1 MKKLNAK
8 KIIVGTVISMG
19 LALPLTATANGNL
32 LGHPQTVE
40 AATMKVALKHNAF
53 LYNSKGHRVG
63 KRKLYRGH
71 SYTYYSVKSI
81 NGKVFYRVGKNRYIK
96 SGNVKTSYILG
107 RKKHAKKHTNRVNTG
122 SIEETNTN
130 TKLTINTAG
139 MGTPKFQVSI
149 DKTNADVFSASH
161 TTTNGSWI
169 GTMALDGTYNAYA
182 EDNDMYEIG
191 NGQWI
196 HSNIAEVISNSSSPN
211 LSTKQDNTKKSPVN
225 NPSHSKNTEK
235 KPTKSSTSS
244 TTSHK
249 TSNSS
254 KSNVIVGNL
263 TSTQKQEVINYFV
276 QMVNADRTKLGRNP
290 LKLDEKLSSES
301 QQRAIH
307 NDIVLLNTGH
317 NDHHEDEHGNSLI
330 PDDAVSEA
338 ETGLVVYPNDTPKEL
353 AQFAYDQF
361 MLRDASSNWAHKK
374 DLLNSN
380 WKTIG
385 VGVYFAQGTDNYKF
399 GSLVANLR

>member
-40 AATMKVALKHNAF
+40 ATTMKIALKHNAF

-71 SYTYYSVKSI
+71 SYTYYSVKNI

-107 RKKHAKKHTNRVNTG
+107 RKKHAKKHTNRVNTA
-122 SIEETNTN
+122 SIEETTN

-149 DKTNADVFSASH
+149 DRTNADIFSASH
-161 TTTNGSWI
+161 TTANGSWI
-169 GTMALDGTYNAYA
+169 GTMALAGTYNVYA
-182 EDNDMYEIG
+182 EDNGMYEIG

-196 HSNIAEVISNSSSPN
+196 HSNIAEIISNSSSPN
-211 LSTKQDNTKKSPVN
+211 LSTKQDNTQKSPAN
-225 NPSHSKNTEK
+225 TPSHSENIEK

-254 KSNVIVGNL
+254 KSNAIVGNL

-276 QMVNADRTKLGRNP
+276 QMINTERTKNGLNP
-290 LKLDEKLSSES
+290 LQLDEKLSAEA

-307 NDIVLLNTGH
+307 DGTTLANTGEEDAH
-317 NDHHEDEHGNSLI
+317 KDEKGNDLMPS
-330 PDDAVSEA
+330 DAGGEVEA
-338 ETGLVVYPNDTPKEL
+338 GIMVYPNDTPKEL
-353 AQFAYDQF
+353 ARFAYNQF
-361 MLRDASSNWAHKK
+361 MENDADQNWAHKNN
-374 DLLNSN
+374 LLHSY
-380 WKTIG
+380 WTTIG
-385 VGVYFAQGTDNYKF
+385 VGIYFAKGTNNFNF
-399 GSLVANLR
+399 GSLVADLK

>member
-107 RKKHAKKHTNRVNTG
+107 RKKHAKKHTNRVNTAY
-122 SIEETNTN
+122 IEETTN

-161 TTTNGSWI
+161 TTANGSWI
-169 GTMALDGTYNAYA
+169 GTMVLDGTYNVYA
-182 EDNDMYEIG
+182 EDNGMYEIG

-196 HSNIAEVISNSSSPN
+196 KSSIAEVISNSSSQTTQTN
-211 LSTKQDNTKKSPVN
+211 QN
-225 NPSHSKNTEK
+225 NTEK
-235 KPTKSSTSS
+235 STPINTATSNKTKKASTSS
-244 TTSHK
+244 KSQ
-249 TSNSS
+249 SS
-254 KSNVIVGNL
+254 TKALPTEADLQDAANRFL
-263 TSTQKQEVINYFV
+263 E
-276 QMVNADRTKLGRNP
+276 MVNKDRVALGRKP
-290 LKLDEKLSSES
+290 L
-301 QQRAIH
+301 I
-307 NDIVLLNTGH
+307 LNTHLSEEAKQRSIHDAAHLVKYGTEDNH
-317 NDHHEDEHGNSLI
+317 VDESGNDLM
-330 PDDAVSEA
+330 PDDASA
-338 ETGLVVYPNDTPKEL
+338 EVCTMLSNKVDIAT
-353 AQFAYDQF
+353 FAYHQF
-361 MLRDASSNWAHKK
+361 MYNDAAANWGHKK
-374 DLLNSN
+374 ALLDPSFSEIGIGI
-380 WKTIG
+380 TIG
-385 VGVYFAQGTDNYKF
+385 NGPTMFTY
-399 GSLVANLR
+399 GSLTGDLR

>member
-71 SYTYYSVKSI
+71 SYTYYSVKNI

-107 RKKHAKKHTNRVNTG
+107 RKKYAKKHTNRVNTG

-130 TKLTINTAG
+130 TKLTINTAD

-169 GTMALDGTYNAYA
+169 GTMALDGTYNVYA
-182 EDNDMYEIG
+182 EDNGMYEIG

-196 HSNIAEVISNSSSPN
+196 HSDIAEVISNSSSQTTQTNQNNAKKSIPIN
-211 LSTKQDNTKKSPVN
+211 AAISNKTKK
-225 NPSHSKNTEK
+225 T
-235 KPTKSSTSS
+235 STSS
-244 TTSHK
+244 KSQSHTKALPSEADLQDAANRFLEMVNKDRVALGRKPLTLNANLSEEAKQRSIHDANSLVTTYREDDHK
-249 TSNSS
+249 DES
-254 KSNVIVGNL
+254 GNL
-263 TSTQKQEVINYFV
+263 LMPGDSQAEIET
-276 QMVNADRTKLGRNP
+276 M
-290 LKLDEKLSSES
+290 LSSEDDIAKFAYFEFM
-301 QQRAIH
+301 Q
-307 NDIVLLNTGH
+307 NDAAENWGHKKNLLNPAFTQIGI
-317 NDHHEDEHGNSLI
+317 GI
-330 PDDAVSEA
+330 
-338 ETGLVVYPNDTPKEL
+338 
-353 AQFAYDQF
+353 
-361 MLRDASSNWAHKK
+361 
-374 DLLNSN
+374 
-380 WKTIG
+380 TIG
-385 VGVYFAQGTDNYKF
+385 NGPSTYTY
-399 GSLVANLR
+399 GSLVCEFN

>member
-161 TTTNGSWI
+161 TTANGSWI
-169 GTMALDGTYNAYA
+169 GTMVLDGTYNVYA
-182 EDNDMYEIG
+182 EDNGMYEIG

-196 HSNIAEVISNSSSPN
+196 HSNIAEVISNGSSQTN
-211 LSTKQDNTKKSPVN
+211 QNNAKKSTPINTATSNKTKKA
-225 NPSHSKNTEK
+225 
-235 KPTKSSTSS
+235 STSS
-244 TTSHK
+244 KSQSHTK
-249 TSNSS
+249 ALPTEADLQDAANRFLEMVNKDRAALGIKPLTLNTHLSEEAKQRSIHDAAHLVKYGTEDNHVDE
-254 KSNVIVGNL
+254 NGNL
-263 TSTQKQEVINYFV
+263 LLPSDTRAEICS
-276 QMVNADRTKLGRNP
+276 P
-290 LKLDEKLSSES
+290 LSS
-301 QQRAIH
+301 H
-307 NDIVLLNTGH
+307 NDIAEFAH
-317 NDHHEDEHGNSLI
+317 FEFMKNDAAAH
-330 PDDAVSEA
+330 
-338 ETGLVVYPNDTPKEL
+338 
-353 AQFAYDQF
+353 
-361 MLRDASSNWAHKK
+361 WAHKR
-374 DLLNSN
+374 DLLNPEYSEIGIGI
-380 WKTIG
+380 TIG
-385 VGVYFAQGTDNYKF
+385 NGTAPITY
-399 GSLVANLR
+399 GSLVCEFN

>member
-63 KRKLYRGH
+63 KRKLSRGH

-96 SGNVKTSYILG
+96 FGNVKTSYILG

-122 SIEETNTN
+122 SIEGTNTN

-169 GTMALDGTYNAYA
+169 GTMALEGIYNVYA
-182 EDNDMYEIG
+182 EDNGMYEIG

-196 HSNIAEVISNSSSPN
+196 HSNIAEVISNGSSQTN
-211 LSTKQDNTKKSPVN
+211 QNNAKKSTPIN
-225 NPSHSKNTEK
+225 AAISNKTK
-235 KPTKSSTSS
+235 KSSTSL
-244 TTSHK
+244 
-249 TSNSS
+249 
-254 KSNVIVGNL
+254 KSQ
-263 TSTQKQEVINYFV
+263 S
-276 QMVNADRTKLGRNP
+276 RTKSTS
-290 LKLDEKLSSES
+290 K
-301 QQRAIH
+301 
-307 NDIVLLNTGH
+307 
-317 NDHHEDEHGNSLI
+317 
-330 PDDAVSEA
+330 
-338 ETGLVVYPNDTPKEL
+338 
-353 AQFAYDQF
+353 
-361 MLRDASSNWAHKK
+361 
-374 DLLNSN
+374 
-380 WKTIG
+380 
-385 VGVYFAQGTDNYKF
+385 
-399 GSLVANLR
+399 